1 MSPGLLNLFYV
12 LVLGCTLLLEKHSV
26 MCVTAFN
33 VTFCNSMPWA
43 YCSKHNLKLII
54 WGKSVLHKSW
64 NPPPHK
70 DEWENNNSKKI
81 YVTGHK
87 ITRTAGLLGTNRLND
102 VCFLKNS
109 EWRNYFWKHWIQWAA
124 LVRMEKIDMKIL
136 NEIAFW
142 INKVEKTISKLIY
155 YCICLL
161 NICKKSFKL
170 NMSIIFD
177 SLYQGSTKY
186 DL

>member
-26 MCVTAFN
+26 ICVTAFN

-64 NPPPHK
+64 KPPPK
-70 DEWENNNSKKI
+70 MNGKTTTAKKSMWLGI
-81 YVTGHK
+81 KLPG
-87 ITRTAGLLGTNRLND
+87 TAGLLGTNRLND

-124 LVRMEKIDMKIL
+124 LVRMEKIDMKNL

-161 NICKKSFKL
+161 IFVRKVL
-170 NMSIIFD
+170 N
-177 SLYQGSTKY
+177 
-186 DL
+186 